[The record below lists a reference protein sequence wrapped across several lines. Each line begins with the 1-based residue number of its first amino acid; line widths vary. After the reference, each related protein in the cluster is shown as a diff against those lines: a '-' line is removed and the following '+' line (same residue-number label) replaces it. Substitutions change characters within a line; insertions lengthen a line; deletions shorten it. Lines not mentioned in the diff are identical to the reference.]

1 MRWIGKGLEDTKLLM
16 EAGGVGT
23 LSYEHHSI
31 EEPAI
36 LLGGGFVVGKGVME
50 EVDEEERQGKLGK

>member
-1 MRWIGKGLEDTKLLM
+1 MRWIGKPLSETRFIM

-36 LLGGGFVVGKGVME
+36 LLGGGFAVNKDVAE
-50 EVDEEERQGKLGK
+50 EVDEEEREGKIK

>member
-1 MRWIGKGLEDTKLLM
+1 MRWIDKPLSETRFIM

-23 LSYEHHSI
+23 LSYEHHSV

-36 LLGGGFVVGKGVME
+36 LLGGGFVVGKSILDAV
-50 EVDEEERQGKLGK
+50 GKAEQK